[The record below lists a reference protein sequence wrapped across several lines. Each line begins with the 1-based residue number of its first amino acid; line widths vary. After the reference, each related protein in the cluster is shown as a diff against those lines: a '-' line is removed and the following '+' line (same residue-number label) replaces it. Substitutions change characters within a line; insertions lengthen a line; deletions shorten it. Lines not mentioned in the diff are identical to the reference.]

1 MKNYPIALK
10 KATKEVKM
18 TEERY
23 MNPYLAG
30 ALLGLLLLTTIYISG
45 RGLAHPGRLRVTP
58 LPRSKCWHPEHAET
72 APFYQKY
79 RASHGSG
86 SPLMNWLVFEVI
98 GVLIGAFLSG
108 LVANRLTLKLEKGPR
123 TPGAYASLPPWAVAY
138 FGALA
143 RIGARLHQRCCPQ
156 WAWRCCQPGGILTML
171 AIFAGAFSLPFF
183 SVRSGAERRRKWDRF
198 FPTSSAPAST

>member
-45 RGLAHPGRLRVTP
+45 RGLGASGAIKSYAIATVEVLA
-58 LPRSKCWHPEHAET
+58 PEHAET

-123 TPGAYASLPPWAVAY
+123 TTRRIRIIAALGGGILWGVGAQLGRGCTSGAALSGMAV
-138 FGALA
+138 LST
-143 RIGARLHQRCCPQ
+143 
-156 WAWRCCQPGGILTML
+156 GGILTML
-171 AIFAGAFSLPFF
+171 AIFAGGFLFAIFF
-183 SVRSGAERRRKWDRF
+183 R
-198 FPTSSAPAST
+198 APWRGKEA